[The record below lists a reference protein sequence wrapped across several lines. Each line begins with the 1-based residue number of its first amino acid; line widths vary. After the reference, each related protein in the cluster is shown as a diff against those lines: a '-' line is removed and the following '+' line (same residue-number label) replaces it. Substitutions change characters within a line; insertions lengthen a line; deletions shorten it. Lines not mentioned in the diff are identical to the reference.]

1 MLLEKAKSAILM
13 VLFAICA
20 YLAGQFLLD
29 TSSISARAGSAGG
42 NVQVSVNIEDLLNPQ
57 GYQVSF
63 GGGLYSGHFDTGL
76 KNSLWSSAKG
86 LIRGALETSDYTEAD
101 QALWDEAVTQRSVT
115 LKLPFAMTM
124 DQILVAAGSDVS
136 RDLLGT
142 AAFDVI
148 IIPTAE
154 PGSVFLGNRSEARFV
169 SFSYSTGS
177 ASGAESPQSEVLA
190 ALLTEIEQDE
200 MTVEYKRIEDTFS
213 LRTILE
219 KPDQVY
225 RENHIIEPIVA
236 MPTFE
241 KVRVQ
246 NEFSLE
252 TLSEEQERY
261 YADIAF
267 GARFD
272 FVKRVRE
279 VDGSVVYLYGYGD
292 RALRFGAQ
300 GRLEYQERFRG
311 GSTSDEILSFKDSLT
326 KAVAEL
332 RKYGEFP
339 EGFYLKYFTETED
352 APGVRVKTFHFSHR
366 HQGLPTD
373 LSNREMPYTA
383 TVEITNDQVTYL
395 MKSYKDIQR
404 LLPAAA
410 PSNQILSLDR
420 LIESQFDLILEDYLT
435 LNPEAAASKDDFGF
449 VYQILHDIT
458 EYELIYF
465 LSRDNNVLTYLP
477 AWHLGIGGNHYY
489 FDLYTGELLQ
499 RVPTQAVK

>member
-63 GGGLYSGHFDTGL
+63 GGGLYSGHFDSGL

-86 LIRGALETSDYTEAD
+86 LIRSALETSEYAEAD
-101 QALWDEAVTQRSVT
+101 QAAWDNAVTQRSVI

-124 DQILVAAGSDVS
+124 DQILTASGSKVS
-136 RDLLGT
+136 RELLGT

-148 IIPTAE
+148 IIPTSE
-154 PGSVFLGNRSEARFV
+154 PGSLFLGNRAEARFV
-169 SFSYSTGS
+169 SFTY
-177 ASGAESPQSEVLA
+177 SGASTDDAQISDLA
-190 ALLTEIEQDE
+190 ELLTQIEKDE
-200 MTVEYKRIEDTFS
+200 ATVEYKRIEDTFS

-236 MPTFE
+236 MPTFDR
-241 KVRVQ
+241 VRVQ

-279 VDGSVVYLYGYGD
+279 ADGSVVYLYGYGD
-292 RALRFGAQ
+292 RALRFGTQ
-300 GRLEYQERFRG
+300 GHLEYQERFLG

-332 RKYGEFP
+332 RKYGAFP
-339 EGFYLKYFTETED
+339 EGVYLKHFTESED
-352 APGVRVKTFHFSHR
+352 APGVRVKTFYFSHR
-366 HQGLPTD
+366 HQGLPID
-373 LSNREMPYTA
+373 LSDREMPYTA

-395 MKSYKDIQR
+395 MKNYEAIQR
-404 LLPAAA
+404 ILPEQD
-410 PSNQILSLDR
+410 PSNQILSLDK
-420 LIESQFDLILEDYLT
+420 LIESQYDLILQDYLT
-435 LNPEAAASKDDFGF
+435 QNPEVAASKDDFGF

-477 AWHLGIGGNHYY
+477 AWHLGIDGNHYY

>member
-29 TSSISARAGSAGG
+29 TSSISARAGSVGG

-63 GGGLYSGHFDTGL
+63 GGGLYSGHFDSGL

-86 LIRGALETSDYTEAD
+86 LIRSALETSDYTEAD
-101 QALWDEAVTQRSVT
+101 QTTWDKAVTQRSVI
-115 LKLPFAMTM
+115 LKLPFAMTT
-124 DQILVAAGSDVS
+124 DQILVASGSKEP
-136 RDLLGT
+136 RELLDT

-148 IIPTAE
+148 IIPTSE
-154 PGSVFLGNRSEARFV
+154 PGTLFLGNRAEARFV
-169 SFSYSTGS
+169 SFAYNRESTGNS
-177 ASGAESPQSEVLA
+177 QISDLA
-190 ALLTEIEQDE
+190 ALLTQIEKDE
-200 MTVEYKRIEDTFS
+200 GTIEYKRIEDTFS
-213 LRTILE
+213 LRTVLK
-219 KPDQVY
+219 KPDQTY

-236 MPTFE
+236 MPTFDR
-241 KVRVQ
+241 VRVQ

-252 TLSEEQERY
+252 TLSKEQERY

-292 RALRFGAQ
+292 RALRFGTQ
-300 GRLEYQERFRG
+300 GRLEYQERYRG
-311 GSTSDEILSFKDSLT
+311 GSNSDKILSFKDSLT
-326 KAVAEL
+326 KVVAEL
-332 RKYGEFP
+332 RKYGAFP

-366 HQGLPTD
+366 HQGLPID
-373 LSNREMPYTA
+373 LSDRDVSYTA

-395 MKSYKDIQR
+395 MKNYDTIQR
-404 LLPAAA
+404 ILPEND
-410 PSNQILSLDR
+410 PSDQVLSLDM
-420 LIESQFDLILEDYLT
+420 LIENQYDLILSDYLT

-477 AWHLGIGGNHYY
+477 AWHLGIGDNHYY

>member
-29 TSSISARAGSAGG
+29 TSSISARAGSVGG

-63 GGGLYSGHFDTGL
+63 GGGLYSGHFDSGL

-86 LIRGALETSDYTEAD
+86 LIRSALETSDYTEAD
-101 QALWDEAVTQRSVT
+101 QTAWDKAVTQRSVIV
-115 LKLPFAMTM
+115 KLPFAMTM
-124 DQILVAAGSDVS
+124 EQILVASGSKVT
-136 RDLLGT
+136 RELLGT
-142 AAFDVI
+142 ATFDLI

-154 PGSVFLGNRSEARFV
+154 QGSLFLGNRAEARFV
-169 SFSYSTGS
+169 SFSYS
-177 ASGAESPQSEVLA
+177 QSSTNSEQISTLA
-190 ALLTEIEQDE
+190 ALLTQIEKDE
-200 MTVEYKRIEDTFS
+200 GTIEYKRIEDTFS
-213 LRTILE
+213 LRAILE

-241 KVRVQ
+241 RVRVQ
-246 NEFSLE
+246 SEFSLE

-261 YADIAF
+261 YANIAF

-292 RALRFGAQ
+292 RALRFGTQ
-300 GRLEYQERFRG
+300 GRLEYQERFLG
-311 GSTSDEILSFKDSLT
+311 GSTSDQILSFKDSLT

-332 RKYGEFP
+332 RKYSVFP
-339 EGFYLKYFTETED
+339 EGFYLKYYTESED

-366 HQGLPTD
+366 HQGLSID
-373 LSNREMPYTA
+373 LSDRDVSYTA

-395 MKSYKDIQR
+395 MKNYDKIQR
-404 LLPAAA
+404 ILPENE
-410 PSNQILSLDR
+410 PSDQILSLDR
-420 LIESQFDLILEDYLT
+420 LIESQYDLILEDYLT

-499 RVPTQAVK
+499 RVPTEAVK

>member
-29 TSSISARAGSAGG
+29 TSSISARAGSVGG

-86 LIRGALETSDYTEAD
+86 LIRSALETSDYTEAD
-101 QALWDEAVTQRSVT
+101 QTAWDKAVTQRSVI
-115 LKLPFAMTM
+115 LMLPFAMTA
-124 DQILVAAGSDVS
+124 DQILVASGSKEP
-136 RDLLGT
+136 RELLDK

-148 IIPTAE
+148 IIPTSE
-154 PGSVFLGNRSEARFV
+154 PGTLFLGNRAEARFV
-169 SFSYSTGS
+169 SFAYNRESTGNS
-177 ASGAESPQSEVLA
+177 QISDLA
-190 ALLTEIEQDE
+190 ALLTQIEKDE
-200 MTVEYKRIEDTFS
+200 GTIEYKRIEDTFS

-219 KPDQVY
+219 KPDQIY

-236 MPTFE
+236 MPTFDR
-241 KVRVQ
+241 VRVQ

-292 RALRFGAQ
+292 RALRFGTQ

-326 KAVAEL
+326 KVVAEL
-332 RKYGEFP
+332 RKYGAFP

-366 HQGLPTD
+366 HQGLPID
-373 LSNREMPYTA
+373 LSDRDVSYTA

-395 MKSYKDIQR
+395 MKNYDTIQR
-404 LLPAAA
+404 ILPEND
-410 PSNQILSLDR
+410 PSDQVLSLDM
-420 LIESQFDLILEDYLT
+420 LIENQYDLILSDYLT

-477 AWHLGIGGNHYY
+477 AWHLGIGDNHYY

>member
-29 TSSISARAGSAGG
+29 TSSISARAGSVGG

-63 GGGLYSGHFDTGL
+63 GGGLYSGHFDSGL

-86 LIRGALETSDYTEAD
+86 LIRSALETSDYTEAD
-101 QALWDEAVTQRSVT
+101 QAVWDKAVTQRSVIV
-115 LKLPFAMTM
+115 KLPFAMTT
-124 DQILVAAGSDVS
+124 DQILVASGSKEP
-136 RDLLGT
+136 RELLDT

-154 PGSVFLGNRSEARFV
+154 PGTLFLGNRAEARFV
-169 SFSYSTGS
+169 SFTYNRES
-177 ASGAESPQSEVLA
+177 AGNSQISDLA
-190 ALLTEIEQDE
+190 ALLTQIEKDE
-200 MTVEYKRIEDTFS
+200 GTVEYKRIEDTFS

-219 KPDQVY
+219 KPDQTY

-236 MPTFE
+236 MPTFDR
-241 KVRVQ
+241 VRVQ

-292 RALRFGAQ
+292 RALRFGTQ

-311 GSTSDEILSFKDSLT
+311 GSTSDEILSFKDSFT
-326 KAVAEL
+326 KVVAEL
-332 RKYGEFP
+332 RKYGPFP
-339 EGFYLKYFTETED
+339 EGFYLKYFTESED
-352 APGVRVKTFHFSHR
+352 APGIRVKTFHFSHR
-366 HQGLPTD
+366 HQGLPID
-373 LSNREMPYTA
+373 LSDGDVSYTA

-395 MKSYKDIQR
+395 MKNYDTIQR
-404 LLPAAA
+404 ILPEND
-410 PSNQILSLDR
+410 PSDQVLSLDR
-420 LIESQFDLILEDYLT
+420 LIENQYDLILNDYLT

>member
-29 TSSISARAGSAGG
+29 TSSISARAGSIDG

-63 GGGLYSGHFDTGL
+63 GGGLYSGHFDSGL
-76 KNSLWSSAKG
+76 KNSLWSGAKG
-86 LIRGALETSDYTEAD
+86 LIRGALETADFTEAD
-101 QALWDEAVTQRSVT
+101 QAAWDKAVTQRSVT
-115 LKLPFAMTM
+115 LKLPFAMTA
-124 DQILVAAGSDVS
+124 DQILAASGSKVTS
-136 RDLLGT
+136 ELMGT

-154 PGSVFLGNRSEARFV
+154 PGSLFLGNRTEARFV
-169 SFSYSTGS
+169 SFTYSPD
-177 ASGAESPQSEVLA
+177 SPQIKDIA

-200 MTVEYKRIEDTFS
+200 ETIEYKRIEDTFS
-213 LRTILE
+213 LRAILE

-236 MPTFE
+236 MPTYDR
-241 KVRVQ
+241 VRVHS
-246 NEFSLE
+246 EFSLE

-292 RALRFGAQ
+292 RALRFGSQ

-311 GSTSDEILSFKDSLT
+311 GSTSGEILSFRDSLT

-339 EGFYLKYFTETED
+339 EGLYLRNFTETED
-352 APGVRVKTFHFSHR
+352 APGVRVKTFHFSYHY
-366 HQGLPTD
+366 QGIPID
-373 LSNREMPYTA
+373 LSNQEVPYAA

-395 MKSYKDIQR
+395 MKNYKDIQR
-404 LLPAAA
+404 LLPE
-410 PSNQILSLDR
+410 SDSTDQILSLDM
-420 LIESQFDLILEDYLT
+420 LIESQYDLILNDYLE
-435 LNPEAAASKDDFGF
+435 LYPEEAAAKDDFGF
-449 VYQILHDIT
+449 VYQILHNIT
-458 EYELIYF
+458 EYELIYI

-477 AWHLGIGGNHYY
+477 SWHLGIGSNHYY

-499 RVPTQAVK
+499 RVPTQAVE